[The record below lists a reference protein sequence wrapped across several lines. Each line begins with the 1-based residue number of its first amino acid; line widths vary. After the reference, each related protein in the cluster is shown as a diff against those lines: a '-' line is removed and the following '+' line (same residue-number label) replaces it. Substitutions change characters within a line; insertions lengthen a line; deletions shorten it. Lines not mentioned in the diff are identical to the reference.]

1 LITIDSNLVLSAVI
15 CYLIGSIPIGYLVVK
30 YACGKDITK
39 EGSGNVG
46 TMNTFKVSGS
56 GKFTVI
62 VFIMDFLKGFLPVLF
77 LSYYLHS
84 NIFSIFV
91 SSVFIVIGH
100 NYSIWLKFKGGR
112 GLAAAAGIFAVINY
126 PLLITWCILWFVL
139 FFLKRGVLFS
149 NFFATLILPFIAVL
163 IKKFYISFTFPFMN
177 GNYYGYFI
185 LYIAILV
192 ILILS
197 KHWVVISR
205 MIPSEA
211 KSFNK

>member
-1 LITIDSNLVLSAVI
+1 
-15 CYLIGSIPIGYLVVK
+15 
-30 YACGKDITK
+30 
-39 EGSGNVG
+39 
-46 TMNTFKVSGS
+46 
-56 GKFTVI
+56 